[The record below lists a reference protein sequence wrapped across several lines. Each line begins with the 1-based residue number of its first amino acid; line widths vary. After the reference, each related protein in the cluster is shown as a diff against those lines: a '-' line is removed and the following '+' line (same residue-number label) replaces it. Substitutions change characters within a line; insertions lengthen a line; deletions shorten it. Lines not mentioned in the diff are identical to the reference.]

1 MSGDYNSYKQSQ
13 SASGK
18 RTESK
23 PKQQKVAPRKDSR
36 GNLPTEKSNI
46 KKKKK
51 KTSKKP
57 ETSFFENVV
66 DGFDEIN
73 KNRKRKK
80 QIRKE
85 KKEIKNIA
93 KSGIKKRTKEFRN
106 KIKMIHLVVGV
117 LVIYLAMA
125 SWTIVHNNSKISE
138 LKYTVTTLNIE
149 INRQGNLINELE
161 AKRES
166 TYKSQTIENYA
177 KYKLGMI
184 YPTKAQTVYI
194 KVG

>member
-13 SASGK
+13 STSGK
-18 RTESK
+18 TSESK
-23 PKQQKVAPRKDSR
+23 LKQQKNTPRKDSR
-36 GNLPTEKSNI
+36 GNLATEKANI

-51 KTSKKP
+51 KTSKKS
-57 ETSFFENVV
+57 ETNFFENAI
-66 DGFDEIN
+66 DGFDEIS
-73 KNRKRKK
+73 KKRKRKK
-80 QIRKE
+80 QIRIE

-93 KSGIKKRTKEFRN
+93 RSGIKKRTKEFRN
-106 KIKMIHLVVGV
+106 KIKMIHLVGAI
-117 LVIYLAMA
+117 LVIYLAIA